1 MTPDE
6 DMALKFAVV
15 ALRTALLKRAVLSHA
30 EIDVELG
37 DIFAKIA
44 IDKTL
49 GSTLL
54 EGSGSTLLRLS
65 TMREPSCTRAIG
77 RSSREPAMVSH
88 PSRHA
93 LSPHLRHFSPCG
105 VRVGIVG
112 QQGGWRE
119 HPELLCIRRIR
130 TESGV

>member
-1 MTPDE
+1 MMTPDE

-15 ALRTALLKRAVLSHA
+15 ALRNALLKRAVLSQA

-54 EGSGSTLLRLS
+54 EGSGLNFAKVEHYARTILHPGY
-65 TMREPSCTRAIG
+65 REEQSWVNHPGFDWVA
-77 RSSREPAMVSH
+77 SSEKSASEFVLVPRPAKSQVSR
-88 PSRHA
+88 P
-93 LSPHLRHFSPCG
+93 G
-105 VRVGIVG
+105 
-112 QQGGWRE
+112 
-119 HPELLCIRRIR
+119 
-130 TESGV
+130 

>member
-15 ALRTALLKRAVLSHA
+15 ALRNALLKRAVLSQA

-54 EGSGSTLLRLS
+54 EGSGLNF
-65 TMREPSCTRAIG
+65 AK
-77 RSSREPAMVSH
+77 V
-88 PSRHA
+88 
-93 LSPHLRHFSPCG
+93 
-105 VRVGIVG
+105 
-112 QQGGWRE
+112 E
-119 HPELLCIRRIR
+119 HYA
-130 TESGV
+130 